1 MDGEKILDFIQKQG
15 MNLFHGI
22 LVLVVGLFAVHW
34 IMKLLER
41 SEKLVHVE
49 ATMKGFLHNMIKLVL
64 YVIVALTAANVI
76 GIPLTS
82 VVTLIASAGVA
93 VSLAMQGA
101 LSNLVGGLTLL
112 LLKPIRAGEYIKV
125 GDYEGTVRTVGT
137 FYTTVTTFDN
147 RLINLP
153 NSTLT
158 NTAIVNFSREGTR
171 RLDIV
176 FSVSYGSD
184 PDQVYKTLNDVIASN
199 PAVLPEPA
207 PSVVLSKM
215 GDSSLEFTARLW
227 VRTPDYWD
235 VNFYMLDQG
244 KRALD
249 RAGIEIPFP
258 QMDVHIRQDAAASS
272 PS

>member
-1 MDGEKILDFIQKQG
+1 MLNGERILTFLETQG
-15 MNLFHGI
+15 VNLLRGLI
-22 LVLVVGLFAVHW
+22 TLAVGFFAIHW
-34 IMKLLER
+34 IMKLVQR
-41 SEKLVHVE
+41 SDKYVRIE
-49 ATMKGFLHNMIKLVL
+49 ATLKGFLTNLLKLVL
-64 YVIVALTAANVI
+64 YIIVILTAANVI
-76 GIPLTS
+76 GIPMTS
-82 VVTLIASAGVA
+82 VVTLLASAGVA

-101 LSNLVGGLTLL
+101 LSNLVGGLILL
-112 LLKPIRAGEYIKV
+112 ILHPIRAGEYVKV

-215 GDSSLEFTARLW
+215 GDSSLEFI
-227 VRTPDYWD
+227 VRVWTSAADYWPAYY
-235 VNFYMLDQG
+235 FLLDRG

-249 RAGIEIPFP
+249 HAGIEIPYP
-258 QMDVHIRQDAAASS
+258 QMDVHIKQGDKA
-272 PS
+272 